1 MRKVEAKYTVTM
13 GLSFFTAVFIMLS
26 PHPWSGTEQEVNLK
40 FFEFPKQIGN
50 WKGGE
55 DIIQDEKSYKIL
67 GTKNVLMREY
77 TNPRGESVTLLMV
90 YSEAN
95 RTSFHPPEI
104 CLPAARWVS
113 TKKTVTNLK
122 VTGSASY
129 DLPANT
135 YEMRAGETG
144 LLMLYWFMAGKRVT
158 NNYYKQQIYL
168 IADGVKGRKTFG
180 AMVRVTVPDKL
191 GQSERTMVLAKDFI
205 QQAVPLIPRYLSR

>member
-1 MRKVEAKYTVTM
+1 MGKIESKYIVTM
-13 GLSFFTAVFIMLS
+13 VLLLVTAVFIALS

-40 FFEFPKQIGN
+40 FFEFPKQIGS

-67 GTKNVLMREY
+67 GTRNVLMREY
-77 TNPRGESVTLLMV
+77 TNPGSETVTLLMV

-113 TKKTVTNLK
+113 TKKTVTNLA

-129 DLPANT
+129 NLAANT
-135 YEMRAGETG
+135 YQMKAGENG
-144 LLMLYWFMAGKRVT
+144 LLMLYWFMAGKRFT
-158 NNYYKQQIYL
+158 NNYYKQQMYL
-168 IADGVKGRKTFG
+168 IADGLKGRKTFG
-180 AMVRVTVPDKL
+180 AMVRVTVPHKL
-191 GQSERTMVLAKDFI
+191 GQSERAMVLANDFI
-205 QQAVPLIPRYLSR
+205 QHVVPLIPRYLSR